1 VETSDGTMKE
11 KGVNFIFVDSTYIN
25 TMQMKI
31 VEGRNYNSDIQ
42 TESQESVLVN
52 EAAVEVLG
60 WGDNPIGKK
69 FGFGVNLDGTA
80 NVNLKVV
87 GVVKNFHYAS
97 LHNRI
102 DPLIIMLSDQARR
115 SICIRIQPENQ
126 IETLRYIETVWN
138 EFCPTYPFDYSFLDA
153 SLIEQYRSEERISKL
168 FTYFAILCI
177 FIACLGL
184 FGLAAHTAERRTR
197 EISIRKVMGASVS
210 RIVYILTR
218 EFSIWVLW
226 SNVIG
231 WAVAY
236 YALKKWLQNFAYTID
251 QSIFTYILAGIVA
264 LLIALFTVSF
274 SAIRAAQTNPA
285 DALKYE

>member
-1 VETSDGTMKE
+1 
-11 KGVNFIFVDSTYIN
+11 
-25 TMQMKI
+25 
-31 VEGRNYNSDIQ
+31 
-42 TESQESVLVN
+42 
-52 EAAVEVLG
+52 
-60 WGDNPIGKK
+60 
-69 FGFGVNLDGTA
+69 
-80 NVNLKVV
+80 
-87 GVVKNFHYAS
+87 
-97 LHNRI
+97 
-102 DPLIIMLSDQARR
+102 
-115 SICIRIQPENQ
+115 
-126 IETLRYIETVWN
+126 
-138 EFCPTYPFDYSFLDA
+138 
-153 SLIEQYRSEERISKL
+153 
-168 FTYFAILCI
+168 
-177 FIACLGL
+177 
-184 FGLAAHTAERRTR
+184 
-197 EISIRKVMGASVS
+197 MGASVS